1 MTSSL
6 ATSERLSFIEA
17 TSIIAGY
24 GIGGG
29 ILALPYLISLN
40 GILVSALIVSAAY
53 AASLVLH
60 LHIAELAAG
69 HGTGSQIVELYKK
82 YLFTGKLGGVF
93 TWVFFMVMVVVFLA
107 NLAAY
112 VAGGNEVLAQALG
125 LSPPRGAIL
134 FYIAA
139 AAIAAMGLKALG
151 IAEKWAVAGMGVLFV
166 VLTVASGTARIQAGA
181 PAAGWATALKTLPTG
196 ANDALA
202 LFGMAMFCFAAFFS
216 VPQAALGLR
225 DRPALIG
232 KAVAAGLGING
243 LLIILVTTLSLIT
256 SDSVTQIATVGWARS
271 LGSWAEL
278 LGAVFVS
285 LAMLTSYWS
294 ISFALSTIVEERL
307 KAPRLVA
314 WLIATVPTL
323 AIALAGLG
331 SFMGLMRTAG
341 GGIAIFTA
349 LLFLPAYYRYRRTR
363 STTAILPAA
372 LDKGYA
378 GWVIGIAYVLMAVGS
393 LVSF

>member
-1 MTSSL
+1 LSK
-6 ATSERLSFIEA
+6 ATTERLSFIEA

-29 ILALPYLISLN
+29 ILALPYLISIN
-40 GILVSALIVSAAY
+40 GILVSALIVGAAY

-69 HGTGSQIVELYKK
+69 HGTGSQIVELYEK

-93 TWVFFMVMVVVFLA
+93 TWAFFIVMVVVFLA

-125 LSPPRGAIL
+125 LSPPWGAIL
-134 FYIAA
+134 FYVAA
-139 AAIAAMGLKALG
+139 AAIAALGLKALG
-151 IAEKWAVAGMGVLFV
+151 IAEKWAVASIGVLFV
-166 VLTVASGTARIQAGA
+166 VLTVASGIARMQARA
-181 PAAGWATALKTLPTG
+181 PAAGWATAFKTLPAG
-196 ANDALA
+196 ANGALA

-225 DRPALIG
+225 DRPALVG

-243 LLIILVTTLSLIT
+243 LLIILVTTLSLIA

-278 LGAVFVS
+278 LGAVFVF

-294 ISFALSTIVEERL
+294 ISFALSTIVEEQL
-307 KAPRLVA
+307 EAPRLVA

-331 SFMGLMRTAG
+331 SFMSLMRTAG

-372 LDKGYA
+372 LDKSYA

>member
-1 MTSSL
+1 MTLST
-6 ATSERLSFIEA
+6 ATVERLSFIEA

-40 GILVSALIVSAAY
+40 GILGSALIVGAAY

-69 HGTGSQIVELYKK
+69 HGTGSQIVELYKR
-82 YLFTGKLGGVF
+82 YLFTGKWGGVF
-93 TWVFFMVMVVVFLA
+93 TWAFFILMGVVFLA

-112 VAGGNEVLAQALG
+112 VAGGNEVLAQTLG
-125 LSPPRGAIL
+125 LSPPWGAVL
-134 FYIAA
+134 FYGAA
-139 AAIAAMGLKALG
+139 AAIAALGLKALG
-151 IAEKWAVAGMGVLFV
+151 IAEKWAIAGMGVVFV
-166 VLTVASGTARIQAGA
+166 VLIAASVTARIQAGA
-181 PAAGWATALKTLPTG
+181 PAAGWATALKTLPPSAKG
-196 ANDALA
+196 VLA

-243 LLIILVTTLSLIT
+243 LLIILVTTLSLIA
-256 SDSVTQIATVGWARS
+256 SDSVTQIATVGWAPS

-278 LGAVFVS
+278 LGAVFVI

-294 ISFALSTIVEERL
+294 ISFALSTIVEEQL
-307 KAPRLVA
+307 KAPRLTA

-323 AIALAGLG
+323 AIALAGMG
-331 SFMGLMRTAG
+331 GFMVFMRTAG
-341 GGIAIFTA
+341 GGIAIFVA
-349 LLFLPAYYRYRRTR
+349 VLFLPAYYRYRRTR
-363 STTAILPAA
+363 SATAILPTV

-378 GWVIGIAYVLMAVGS
+378 GWVIGIAYGLMALGS
-393 LVSF
+393 LVSL